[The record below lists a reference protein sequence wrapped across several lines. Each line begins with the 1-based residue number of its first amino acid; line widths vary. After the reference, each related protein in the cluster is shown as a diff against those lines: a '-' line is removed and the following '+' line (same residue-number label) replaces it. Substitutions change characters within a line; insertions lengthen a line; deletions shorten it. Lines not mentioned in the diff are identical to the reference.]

1 MFSYETITFVTYH
14 MKLLRKFR
22 LKYLLTGMLT
32 VVLLFTVTWKTAAR
46 HASPVEFCTGLT
58 TWQDTTKPLSNKDS
72 ALKRTNPTNDTVP
85 VRRSLDTG
93 QLIITTDTFSLKLSK
108 DTLDAPVEYEA
119 EDSAVVMVKEKKI
132 ILYGRTTTKYKDIT
146 LTAPTVEL
154 DQQTNILTATSSKD
168 SLGEI
173 VERARFKQA
182 ENDFQSDTIRFNFK
196 TQRGLTKN
204 TFTQQGELY
213 VKGDDIKK
221 INASTVYVKSA
232 RFTTCNLDEPHFAFR
247 TNKLKI
253 INNKIAISG
262 PTHPEFEGVPVP
274 IYLPFGFYP
283 LSQGRHSGLL
293 PATFE
298 ANEQYG
304 LGLIGLGYYK
314 VINEYYDIT
323 FRANVYSYG
332 GWTANISPSYRK
344 RYRYN
349 GGLNFS
355 IQNTKIN
362 FKGDPDYLKNKSYFI
377 TWNHNVDSR
386 ARPGT
391 NFSAS
396 VNAGSSKYNELV
408 PNNPNINFQNQ
419 LSSSIT
425 YSKTW
430 TGKPYNLT
438 LSANHNQNNR
448 SRLINVSI
456 PDVGFTV
463 TTIYPFQS
471 QEAVGTPKWYEKLGI
486 AYSGTFR
493 NQISFYDTAFKLRQL
508 LDTLQWGA
516 QHNIPIS
523 LSLPPVL
530 GGRIVISPS
539 VSYNQIW
546 IAQKFR
552 RSWDTAARKVDTSI
566 NKGFYT
572 DHQMQMG
579 IGLSTALFGTFNFK
593 HSKIIAIRH
602 TFRPS
607 ISASYKPDLSR
618 QHFYSTQIDTS
629 GHTVRFSE
637 FDGSLYGFYPEGRY
651 GGIGLTIDNSLEAKY
666 RSRKDTGDAAI
677 KKIRLIDGFGLST
690 GYNFIAD
697 SFRLSTVQLYFRS
710 TLFEKINIT
719 AGATLDP
726 YEVDKRGF
734 RVNKL
739 AWQGGKVGR
748 ITTGN
753 VAIST
758 EFKSKPKDAKVE
770 EQRKQEDKQRFSDPA
785 LIGDQQRLMDYMRQ
799 NPGEFVDFNIPWRLS
814 ISFSLFFS
822 ERMKSDYSGFET
834 DFSANTNFQGSF
846 SLTPK
851 WNFSLNGYY
860 NLDTRKLQTFQMS
873 ISRDM
878 HCWQMSIGVT
888 PVGPYRFF
896 NISIN
901 PKAAVLQDLRI
912 NRTRSFTNF

>member
-1 MFSYETITFVTYH
+1 M
-14 MKLLRKFR
+14 
-22 LKYLLTGMLT
+22 
-32 VVLLFTVTWKTAAR
+32 
-46 HASPVEFCTGLT
+46 
-58 TWQDTTKPLSNKDS
+58 
-72 ALKRTNPTNDTVP
+72 
-85 VRRSLDTG
+85 
-93 QLIITTDTFSLKLSK
+93 
-108 DTLDAPVEYEA
+108 
-119 EDSAVVMVKEKKI
+119 
-132 ILYGRTTTKYKDIT
+132 
-146 LTAPTVEL
+146 
-154 DQQTNILTATSSKD
+154 
-168 SLGEI
+168 
-173 VERARFKQA
+173 
-182 ENDFQSDTIRFNFK
+182 
-196 TQRGLTKN
+196 
-204 TFTQQGELY
+204 
-213 VKGDDIKK
+213 
-221 INASTVYVKSA
+221 
-232 RFTTCNLDEPHFAFR
+232 
-247 TNKLKI
+247 
-253 INNKIAISG
+253 
-262 PTHPEFEGVPVP
+262 
-274 IYLPFGFYP
+274 
-283 LSQGRHSGLL
+283 L

-362 FKGDPDYLKNKSYFI
+362 FKGDPDYLKNKSYFL

-471 QEAVGTPKWYEKLGI
+471 KEFVGTPKWYEKLGI

-493 NQISFYDTAFKLRQL
+493 NQVSFYDTAFQLKRL

-523 LSLPPVL
+523 LSLPPIL
-530 GGRIVISPS
+530 GGRIVVSPS

-552 RSWDTAARKVDTSI
+552 RSWDTTAEKVDTSI
-566 NKGFYT
+566 KKGFYT
-572 DHQMQMG
+572 DHQMQFG
-579 IGLSTALFGTFNFK
+579 IGLSTAIFGTFNFK
-593 HSKIIAIRH
+593 HSRIIAIRH
-602 TFRPS
+602 TIRPS

-618 QHFYSTQIDTS
+618 QHFYSTQIDTA
-629 GHTVRFSE
+629 GHNFRFSE
-637 FDGSLYGFYPEGRY
+637 FEGSLYGFYPEGRY
-651 GGIGLTIDNSLEAKY
+651 GGIGLTIDNNLEMKW
-666 RSRKDTGDAAI
+666 RSKKDTGDAAI

-697 SFRLSTVQLYFRS
+697 SFRLSPIQLYFRS

-726 YEVDKRGF
+726 YQVDKRGF
-734 RVNKL
+734 PVNKL
-739 AWQGGKVGR
+739 VWEGNKFSLGR
-748 ITTGN
+748 ISTGN
-753 VAIST
+753 IAIST
-758 EFKSKPKDAKVE
+758 EFKSKPKDPKVE
-770 EQRKQEDKQRFSDPA
+770 EKRKQEEKQQFSDPA
-785 LIGDQQRLMDYMRQ
+785 MIGDQQRLMDYMRQ

-822 ERMKSDYSGFET
+822 ERMKADYSGFET

-851 WNFSLNGYY
+851 WNFSVNGYY